1 MEGVDYVN
9 MNYDYTFNEL
19 GAGETLKVDVYDGA
33 NWVNIITYDVDQ
45 LEPLNSGVIDGT
57 PLANANFQVRW
68 TYDDAGAW
76 GWNAGID
83 DFEINF
89 AIAPTSSDVTITL
102 DENGEAMVDPYAF
115 LSEGFDACGIDVIV
129 ADYEMFTCDDIGAP
143 IVVTVF
149 ASDASGNT
157 SSCSVEVVVVDTMG
171 PEFTCPDDQS
181 IMVDPDGTHTVDE
194 YFNGMIV
201 TDNCNADDLGLTQD
215 PAPGTVLGVGVWD
228 ITLTATD
235 DYGNSTT
242 CTFELDLTLLGTDD
256 NELNNAISIY
266 PNPANEQVTISN
278 SSNIALE
285 TAMIYDLNGKLV
297 SQINLQNMQS
307 EKMIDVSAYATG
319 VYMVYIT
326 GEQSSVVKRLIKE

>member
-1 MEGVDYVN
+1 MCIRDS
-9 MNYDYTFNEL
+9 YD
-19 GAGETLKVDVYDGA
+19 
-33 NWVNIITYDVDQ
+33 
-45 LEPLNSGVIDGT
+45 
-57 PLANANFQVRW
+57 
-68 TYDDAGAW
+68 
-76 GWNAGID
+76 
-83 DFEINF
+83 
-89 AIAPTSSDVTITL
+89 
-102 DENGEAMVDPYAF
+102 
-115 LSEGFDACGIDVIV
+115 
-129 ADYEMFTCDDIGAP
+129 MFTCDDIGAP

-157 SSCSVEVVVVDTMG
+157 SSCTGQVIVVDTMG
-171 PEFTCPDDQS
+171 PEFPCPDDQS
-181 IMVDPDGTHTVDE
+181 IMVDPDGTHTLDE

-242 CTFELDLTLLGTDD
+242 CVFELDLTLLGTDD
-256 NELNNAISIY
+256 NELNNAISLY

>member
-1 MEGVDYVN
+1 M
-9 MNYDYTFNEL
+9 
-19 GAGETLKVDVYDGA
+19 
-33 NWVNIITYDVDQ
+33 IT
-45 LEPLNSGVIDGT
+45 S
-57 PLANANFQVRW
+57 
-68 TYDDAGAW
+68 
-76 GWNAGID
+76 
-83 DFEINF
+83 
-89 AIAPTSSDVTITL
+89 
-102 DENGEAMVDPYAF
+102 
-115 LSEGFDACGIDVIV
+115 
-129 ADYEMFTCDDIGAP
+129 
-143 IVVTVF
+143 TVW
-149 ASDASGNT
+149 
-157 SSCSVEVVVVDTMG
+157 
-171 PEFTCPDDQS
+171 
-181 IMVDPDGTHTVDE
+181 
-194 YFNGMIV
+194 IV

-242 CTFELDLTLLGTDD
+242 CVFELDLTLLGTDD
-256 NELNNAISIY
+256 NELNNAISLY

>member
-1 MEGVDYVN
+1 ME
-9 MNYDYTFNEL
+9 
-19 GAGETLKVDVYDGA
+19 
-33 NWVNIITYDVDQ
+33 
-45 LEPLNSGVIDGT
+45 
-57 PLANANFQVRW
+57 
-68 TYDDAGAW
+68 
-76 GWNAGID
+76 
-83 DFEINF
+83 
-89 AIAPTSSDVTITL
+89 
-102 DENGEAMVDPYAF
+102 
-115 LSEGFDACGIDVIV
+115 
-129 ADYEMFTCDDIGAP
+129 
-143 IVVTVF
+143 
-149 ASDASGNT
+149 
-157 SSCSVEVVVVDTMG
+157 
-171 PEFTCPDDQS
+171 
-181 IMVDPDGTHTVDE
+181 
-194 YFNGMIV
+194 V
-201 TDNCNADDLGLTQD
+201 TDNCADDLGLTQD